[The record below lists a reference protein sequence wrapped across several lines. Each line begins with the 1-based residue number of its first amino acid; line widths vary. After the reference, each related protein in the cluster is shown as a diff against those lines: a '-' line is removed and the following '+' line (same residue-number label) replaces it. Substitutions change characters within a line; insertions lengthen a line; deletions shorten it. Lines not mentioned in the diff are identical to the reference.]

1 MRKSLNIFALVVVLT
16 LGQACGSKSEN
27 NNEESVVNEK
37 EATNAD
43 AAVNRAEKRARL
55 QKDIEEW
62 EAKRNV
68 ALEELAKITPTYKD
82 EKGNIIYN
90 RAEVEPVFGDG
101 RNSLSKYLNE
111 NLIYPEE
118 AKKNGL
124 EGTVF
129 VDFIVAANGSV
140 REAVVS
146 DATSSEVDQQFRN
159 EAIRVVNAMPNWT
172 PGLQHEKPVDVKFSL
187 PITFQYN

>member
-1 MRKSLNIFALVVVLT
+1 M
-16 LGQACGSKSEN
+16 
-27 NNEESVVNEK
+27 
-37 EATNAD
+37 
-43 AAVNRAEKRARL
+43 
-55 QKDIEEW
+55 
-62 EAKRNV
+62 
-68 ALEELAKITPTYKD
+68 AKITPTYKD

-187 PITFQYN
+187 PITFQFN